1 MLIYCHYLRGGT
13 GLQAQLPRPNGD
25 KSEQYRTRHR
35 VTDLIPVHVSE
46 PQSNGLT
53 LKRGA
58 VTTCHARLDGG
69 VGGMVAP
76 GGASSSRQA
85 HRTGEA

>member
-25 KSEQYRTRHR
+25 KSEQYRTRRR

-46 PQSNGLT
+46 PQFI
-53 LKRGA
+53 
-58 VTTCHARLDGG
+58 
-69 VGGMVAP
+69 
-76 GGASSSRQA
+76 
-85 HRTGEA
+85 RTAAAAITPVQRPHT